1 MIRTRLL
8 ISLFLDNQEGESAR
22 LRCNI
27 SPTFSPAQNS
37 VKRLHTSMKPLHTI
51 LANTLK
57 LRNFAP
63 VVQHFN
69 LSYMTKADLEKK
81 KSLARSLY
89 LAGMEQTEI
98 SDKVGVSRVTV
109 SKWCTAEG
117 WKEARAAK
125 QVSRPELVNKL
136 LLTIDTLI
144 EQVHQSEDPTM
155 IAGLGDKLAKLSS
168 VIEKLDKKAN
178 VVDAIEVFM
187 AFSRWLEY
195 RSQTDP
201 EITPELLKA
210 INKYQ
215 DKYLIESM
223 SANSLK

>member
-1 MIRTRLL
+1 
-8 ISLFLDNQEGESAR
+8 
-22 LRCNI
+22 
-27 SPTFSPAQNS
+27 
-37 VKRLHTSMKPLHTI
+37 MKPLHTI

-57 LRNFAP
+57 LCNFAP

>member
-1 MIRTRLL
+1 
-8 ISLFLDNQEGESAR
+8 
-22 LRCNI
+22 
-27 SPTFSPAQNS
+27 
-37 VKRLHTSMKPLHTI
+37 
-51 LANTLK
+51 
-57 LRNFAP
+57 
-63 VVQHFN
+63 
-69 LSYMTKADLEKK
+69 MTKADIEKK

-223 SANSLK
+223 GANTLK

>member
-1 MIRTRLL
+1 MDQI
-8 ISLFLDNQEGESAR
+8 
-22 LRCNI
+22 
-27 SPTFSPAQNS
+27 
-37 VKRLHTSMKPLHTI
+37 
-51 LANTLK
+51 
-57 LRNFAP
+57 
-63 VVQHFN
+63 
-69 LSYMTKADLEKK
+69 
-81 KSLARSLY
+81 
-89 LAGMEQTEI
+89 EI
-98 SDKVGVSRVTV
+98 SDKVGISRVTL
-109 SKWCTAEG
+109 SKWCNADG
-117 WKEARAAK
+117 WKEVRAAK
-125 QVSRPELVNKL
+125 QITRPELVNKL

-144 EQVHQSEDPTM
+144 TQVNESKDPTS

-187 AFSRWLEY
+187 AFSRWMEY

-223 SANSLK
+223 SSNSLK

>member
-1 MIRTRLL
+1 M
-8 ISLFLDNQEGESAR
+8 
-22 LRCNI
+22 
-27 SPTFSPAQNS
+27 
-37 VKRLHTSMKPLHTI
+37 
-51 LANTLK
+51 
-57 LRNFAP
+57 
-63 VVQHFN
+63 
-69 LSYMTKADLEKK
+69 
-81 KSLARSLY
+81 
-89 LAGMEQTEI
+89 
-98 SDKVGVSRVTV
+98 
-109 SKWCTAEG
+109 
-117 WKEARAAK
+117 
-125 QVSRPELVNKL
+125 NKL
-136 LLTIDTLI
+136 LLTINTLI

-223 SANSLK
+223 SANTLK

>member
-1 MIRTRLL
+1 
-8 ISLFLDNQEGESAR
+8 
-22 LRCNI
+22 
-27 SPTFSPAQNS
+27 
-37 VKRLHTSMKPLHTI
+37 
-51 LANTLK
+51 
-57 LRNFAP
+57 
-63 VVQHFN
+63 
-69 LSYMTKADLEKK
+69 MTKADIEKK
-81 KSLARSLY
+81 KALARSLF

-98 SDKVGVSRVTV
+98 SEKVGISRVTLP
-109 SKWCTAEG
+109 KWSSADG

-125 QVSRPELVNKL
+125 QITRPELVNKL
-136 LLTIDTLI
+136 LLTIDKLI
-144 EQVHQSEDPTM
+144 EQVHSSEDPTL

-223 SANSLK
+223 STNSLK

>member
-1 MIRTRLL
+1 MVAHFYETIAHY
-8 ISLFLDNQEGESAR
+8 FGK
-22 LRCNI
+22 
-27 SPTFSPAQNS
+27 PTE
-37 VKRLHTSMKPLHTI
+37 
-51 LANTLK
+51 TLQFCSSCSTF
-57 LRNFAP
+57 NF
-63 VVQHFN
+63 
-69 LSYMTKADLEKK
+69 SYMTKADIEKK

-89 LAGMEQTEI
+89 LAGMDQIEI
-98 SDKVGVSRVTV
+98 SEKVEISRTTL
-109 SKWCTAEG
+109 SKWCNADG

-125 QVSRPELVNKL
+125 QITRPELVNKL

-144 EQVHQSEDPTM
+144 TQVNESKDPTS

-187 AFSRWLEY
+187 AFSRWMEY
-195 RSQTDP
+195 RSHTDP

-223 SANSLK
+223 GANTLK